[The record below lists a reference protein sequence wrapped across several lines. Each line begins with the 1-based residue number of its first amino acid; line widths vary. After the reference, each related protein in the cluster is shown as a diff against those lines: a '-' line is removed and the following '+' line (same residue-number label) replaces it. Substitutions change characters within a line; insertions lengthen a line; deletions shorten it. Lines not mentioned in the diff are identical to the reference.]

1 MKITE
6 QQMLSRIADIENK
19 ILPNEVDEALLFFY
33 KKVSALEEQNSE
45 LKKEIKRMRWIL
57 EEKD

>member
-6 QQMLSRIADIENK
+6 TQMLARIADIENK
-19 ILPNEVDEALLFFY
+19 ILPNEVDEALLYFY
-33 KKVSALEEQNSE
+33 RQMCSLKEQNDE
-45 LKKEIKRMRWIL
+45 LKKELKRMAWIL